1 MKYHFFTSQGAFIT
15 LFGLLSAHASASNF
29 NYNYVEIGSAS
40 STNDSL
46 GVDIDYSAIGISGSY
61 ALNEDIALTATYT
74 SGSYDDIPIDT
85 NESRFGLTAHHA
97 INNKLDFLIGA
108 SYLQAELET
117 SVGNADD
124 TGYNLSAGLRQI
136 VTDGAEFDAYF
147 IQTNLFDN
155 SNSVLNLGIR
165 VNLSKALSLRLGY
178 STGDNV
184 ESISMKLRVEM

>member
-1 MKYHFFTSQGAFIT
+1 MKHHFFISQGVFIT
-15 LFGLLSAHASASNF
+15 IFSLFSAHASASSF
-29 NYNYVEIGSAS
+29 NYNYIEIGHAS

-46 GVDIDYSAIGISGSY
+46 GVNIDYSAIGIGGSY
-61 ALNEDIALTATYT
+61 ALNEDTALTAMYI

-85 NESRFGLTAHHA
+85 NESRLGLTVHHA
-97 INNKLDFLIGA
+97 INNKLDVLVSA

-124 TGYNLSAGLRQI
+124 TGYNLTAGLRHI
-136 VTDGAEFDAYF
+136 VTDSAEFDAYF
-147 IQTNLFDN
+147 SQVSLFDN
-155 SNSVLNLGIR
+155 NNSALGLGIR

-184 ESISMKLRVEM
+184 DSISMKLRVEM